1 VGINGAQDDTNLT
14 AIVTA
19 ANRDPRMFD
28 RYSEYLNMLEAQGV
42 TLFNHLSYCGN
53 WSKFG
58 DWGALEYQDQP
69 TNNAPK
75 YAALVEW
82 IAAHPVPAAP
92 IILSPAITTNG
103 AVSFV
108 FTNNHD
114 ASFTVLTTTNLAFP
128 MADWTVL
135 GAPAETAPGTYQFSP
150 SITTSESRRFYR
162 VRSP

>member
-1 VGINGAQDDTNLT
+1 
-14 AIVTA
+14 
-19 ANRDPRMFD
+19 MFD
-28 RYSEYLNMLEAQGV
+28 RYTEYLNMLEAQGV
-42 TLFNHLSYCGN
+42 TLFNNFSYCSE
-53 WSKFG
+53 WSKYG
-58 DWGALEYQDQP
+58 SWGALEYQDQP

-82 IAAHPVPAAP
+82 IAAHPVPASP
-92 IILSPAITTNG
+92 IILTPAITTNG

-128 MADWTVL
+128 LADWTVL
-135 GAPAETAPGTYQFSP
+135 GAPAETAPGTYQFTP
-150 SITTSESRRFYR
+150 SFATNESRRFYR